1 MSADVYNPEPY
12 PQELTLMRS
21 LVTAKT
27 VFSSPVHFLAF
38 GFGSGLSPFA
48 PGTAGTLAAIPLYLL
63 LVQLPFWGYVAVL
76 LVMSLVGIWICGE
89 SSRRLGVHDHGGI
102 VWDEFAGYLLTMLA
116 APAGWVWMVVGFC
129 LFRLFDIWKP
139 WPVRRVDREVSGGF
153 GIMFDDIL
161 AGIYAWLAL
170 QVLARLFSA

>member
-1 MSADVYNPEPY
+1 MHV
-12 PQELTLMRS
+12 T
-21 LVTAKT
+21 VTAKT

-48 PGTAGTLAAIPLYLL
+48 PGTAGTLAAIPLYVL
-63 LVQLPFWGYVAVL
+63 LVQLPLWGYVAVL
-76 LVMSLVGIWICGE
+76 LVMALVGIWICGE

-116 APAGWVWMVVGFC
+116 APAGWVWIVVGFC

-139 WPVRRVDREVSGGF
+139 WPIRLVDRDVPGGF

-161 AGIYAWLAL
+161 AGIYAWIAL
-170 QVLARLFSA
+170 QVLARLFGA

>member
-1 MSADVYNPEPY
+1 
-12 PQELTLMRS
+12 MRS

-48 PGTAGTLAAIPLYLL
+48 PGTAGTLVAIPLYLL

-170 QVLARLFSA
+170 QVLARLFGA